1 MFDFGEDPVRPAL
14 VRALRETWDELARP
28 GSWWDAS
35 ERAAIARVARAARA
49 GAGADAEAIPASA
62 ADAAAVV
69 AARPATA
76 TETWVTDVM
85 AELGE
90 LRYVEL
96 VGVVARV
103 AAVDTFLGLLGHEP
117 EVLPD
122 PVDGPPGQDPVPATA
137 RRNKTW
143 VSMVTPVPPFVL
155 GAVPPAMEAMNR
167 LCEQL
172 YMPPEEME
180 DPDWQRNALH
190 RTSMELVATTVSHRN
205 ECFY

>member
-1 MFDFGEDPVRPAL
+1 MRPAL

-28 GSWWDAS
+28 GSWWDAA
-35 ERAAIARVARAARA
+35 ERGAIARTARAASG
-49 GAGADAEAIPASA
+49 GAPTADEALPTSA
-62 ADAAAVV
+62 VDAATVI

-76 TETWVTDVM
+76 TEAEVAGITG
-85 AELGE
+85 ELGE
-90 LRYVEL
+90 ARYVEL

-103 AAVDTFLGLLGHEP
+103 TAVDTFLGLLGHEP

-122 PVDGPPGQDPVPATA
+122 PVDGPPSEDPVPAAA
-137 RRNKTW
+137 RRNRTW

-155 GAVPPAMEAMNR
+155 GAVPPAMAAMNR

-172 YMPPEEME
+172 YMPPDEME

-190 RTSMELVATTVSHRN
+190 RTSMELVATTVSHQN